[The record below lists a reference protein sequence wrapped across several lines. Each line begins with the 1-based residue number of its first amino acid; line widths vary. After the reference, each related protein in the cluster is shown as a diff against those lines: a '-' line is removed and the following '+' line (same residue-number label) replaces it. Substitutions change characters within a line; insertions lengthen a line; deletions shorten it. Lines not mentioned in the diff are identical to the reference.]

1 MTAATEELVPPKHI
15 LVNGRRIRLR
25 WLQQIVW
32 SFLAANIGA
41 LDDVI
46 TMLTRA
52 IRDTGP

>member
-32 SFLAANIGA
+32 
-41 LDDVI
+41 
-46 TMLTRA
+46 
-52 IRDTGP
+52 